1 MFGYPPFF
9 DKHYVSHDIQ
19 SYHTHMYIHMYTYIY
34 IHMYIYI
41 HVYTVCIPM
50 IVGCIPL
57 CLAKPC
63 YTLQVSPGRA
73 GEVHGPGPGAAFAA
87 QGFMHNLQAWQTCG
101 RCKDP
106 PKLRGLRNCRIRMVT
121 AQHAVLNTQA
131 RQLQVVSLKTQQ
143 CISLDAK
150 GSRQIWSLQYLRR

>member
-1 MFGYPPFF
+1 M
-9 DKHYVSHDIQ
+9 
-19 SYHTHMYIHMYTYIY
+19 YIY

-41 HVYTVCIPM
+41 YIHTYIHTHVYTVYIPM

-63 YTLQVSPGRA
+63 YTLQVSP
-73 GEVHGPGPGAAFAA
+73 VLVFHGPGPGAAFAA

-121 AQHAVLNTQA
+121 AQHAVLNTA
-131 RQLQVVSLKTQQ
+131 RQLRVVLSLKTQQ
-143 CISLDAK
+143 CINLDAK
-150 GSRQIWSLQYLRR
+150 GSRQIWSLPYLRR